1 MDRMIWLS
9 MTGAK
14 ALLHR
19 QDTLANNLA
28 NADATGFR
36 ADLAAFRAVP
46 GRQDGT
52 ATTRV
57 WALEATAGF
66 DAKPGAVRQTGRP
79 LDVAV
84 SGPGW
89 IAVQAGDGE
98 EAYTRDGSLQV
109 DAEGLLRTS
118 RGQTVLGDSGPI
130 SIPPGG
136 EAAIGADG
144 IVTVRLASQPP
155 FETGRLKLVNPPT
168 GELRKGEDGLV
179 RTADRQPAPAD
190 PAVRLA
196 ERSLEGSNVNV
207 VEAMVGLIALSRQFE
222 MQMRM
227 LQNAEQNEQRATQ
240 LLSRG

>member
-1 MDRMIWLS
+1 MDKLIWLS

-19 QDTLANNLA
+19 QDMLANNLA

-46 GRQDGT
+46 GRQEGA

-66 DAKPGAVRQTGRP
+66 DTKAGPIRQTGRP

-84 SGPGW
+84 AGSGW
-89 IAVQAGDGE
+89 IALQSEDGE
-98 EAYTRDGSLQV
+98 EVYTRDGSFQV
-109 DAEGLLRTS
+109 DAEGVLRSS
-118 RGQTVLGDSGPI
+118 RGLAVLGDSGSI

-136 EAAIGADG
+136 EAAIGSDG
-144 IVTVRLASQPP
+144 TVTVRLSNQPP
-155 FETGRLKLVNPPT
+155 FEIGRIKLVNPPAD
-168 GELRKGEDGLV
+168 GLRKAGDGFV
-179 RTADRQPAPAD
+179 RMADGQPASAD
-190 PAVRLA
+190 TSVRLA
-196 ERSLEGSNVNV
+196 EQSLEGSNVNV

-227 LQNAEQNEQRATQ
+227 LQNAEQNEQRAAQ

>member
-46 GRQDGT
+46 GRQEGT

-66 DAKPGAVRQTGRP
+66 DTKPGPVRQTGRP

-89 IAVQAGDGE
+89 IAVQAVDGE

-136 EAAIGADG
+136 ETAIGADG
-144 IVTVRLASQPP
+144 IVTVRLSGQPP
-155 FETGRLKLVNPPT
+155 FEIGRLKLVNPPAST
-168 GELRKGEDGLV
+168 LRKGEDGLV
-179 RTADRQPAPAD
+179 RTADRQPATPD